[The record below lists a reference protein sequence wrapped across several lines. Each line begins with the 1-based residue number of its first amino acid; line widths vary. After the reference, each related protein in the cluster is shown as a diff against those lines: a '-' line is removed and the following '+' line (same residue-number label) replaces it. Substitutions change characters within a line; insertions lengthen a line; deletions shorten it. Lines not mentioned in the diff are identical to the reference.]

1 MHLQWK
7 YGYNNT
13 SIIFKSTK
21 MRINSHYISM
31 AFFFFLFSSLQ
42 RSHWSRM
49 LVISCSDLEPPLPSQ
64 TKGLIMSV
72 YLSVKMFDL

>member
-1 MHLQWK
+1 
-7 YGYNNT
+7 
-13 SIIFKSTK
+13 
-21 MRINSHYISM
+21 M
-31 AFFFFLFSSLQ
+31 ACFFFLFSSLQ
-42 RSHWSRM
+42 RNDWSRM